1 MTVINGTTQL
11 AGLIGSNIHFSKSF
25 AMHNSAFSH
34 LNINARYIPLPI
46 SRESIHDA
54 IAALRAFKFIGVNVT
69 MPFKELV
76 VPYLDSL
83 SEIAEK
89 LGAVNTISQKDGK
102 LIGDN
107 TDSVGFI
114 KSLIGENISI
124 ESRPVYIFGAGG
136 SARAIAFALAHR
148 GVRQFYISNRT
159 EQRFITLRNMLQ
171 TSFQD
176 ILIQQFSSTIS
187 HDALIIN
194 CTPVG
199 TMDIKPN
206 MLWPEKIPFRPSQ
219 TVIDIVYEP
228 KETPLLQKARVDGAQ
243 TLNGLGMLLHQAA
256 ESFSIWTNK
265 AAPLSIMQHALM
277 ES

>member
-1 MTVINGTTQL
+1 MTVINGTTQF
-11 AGLIGSNIHFSKSF
+11 AGLIGSNLHFSKSF
-25 AMHNSAFSH
+25 AMHNCAFSH

-46 SRESIHDA
+46 SRESIQDA
-54 IAALRAFKFIGVNVT
+54 VAALRAFKFIGANVT
-69 MPFKELV
+69 MPFKEIV
-76 VPYLDSL
+76 IPYLDSL
-83 SEIAEK
+83 SGIAGK
-89 LGAVNTISQKDGK
+89 LGAVNTISQKNGK

-107 TDSVGFI
+107 TDAIGFI
-114 KSLIGENISI
+114 KSLNSANISI
-124 ESRPVYIFGAGG
+124 ENRPVYIFGAGG

-148 GVRQFYISNRT
+148 GITEFYISNRT
-159 EQRFITLRNMLQ
+159 EQRFIALRNMLQ
-171 TSFQD
+171 TTFQN

-187 HDALIIN
+187 QDALIIN

-199 TMDIKPN
+199 TLNIDPN
-206 MLWPEKIPFRPSQ
+206 MLWSEKIPFSPTQ

-228 KETPLLQKARVDGAQ
+228 KETPLLRKARIDGAQ

-265 AAPLSIMQHALM
+265 AAPLSIMKHALM